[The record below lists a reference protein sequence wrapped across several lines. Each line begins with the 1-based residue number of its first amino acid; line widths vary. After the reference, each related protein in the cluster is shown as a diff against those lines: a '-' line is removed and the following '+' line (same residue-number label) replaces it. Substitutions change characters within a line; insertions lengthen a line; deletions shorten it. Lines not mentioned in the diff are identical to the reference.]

1 MTKSCVS
8 DGCETQP
15 VFGVP
20 GSKKASHCT
29 RHKLEG
35 MVDVKNKTCVSD
47 GCETRSVF
55 GVPGSKKASHCA
67 RHKLEG
73 MVDVRH
79 KTCISD
85 GCSTIPVFGVP
96 GSKKASH
103 CTRHKLEGMV
113 NVKDKTCVSDGCLT
127 IPAFGVPF
135 SKKSSHCTMHKLEGM
150 VNVVSKT
157 CVSDGCSTI
166 PAFGVRGS
174 KKSSHCTMHKLE
186 GMVDV
191 CHKTCV
197 SDGCST
203 IPAFGVPGSK
213 KSSHCTRHKLEG
225 MVDVK
230 SKTCVSAWC
239 STIPG
244 KRYKGY
250 CVRCFVH
257 LFPDTPVSRDY
268 KTKERTV
275 VDFVVNEFPR
285 VTWICDRRV
294 SNGCSARRP
303 DLLCDLG
310 DQVLMV
316 EIDENQHGSYDCSCE
331 NKRLM
336 ELSRDV
342 DHRPLVVIRFNPDEY
357 VDRDGVKHPSCFGVD
372 GRGMVRVGK
381 RKRDEWDDRLACLRS
396 TVLYW
401 IEARTDKTVEVVSL
415 FFTLS

>member
-1 MTKSCVS
+1 
-8 DGCETQP
+8 
-15 VFGVP
+15 
-20 GSKKASHCT
+20 
-29 RHKLEG
+29 
-35 MVDVKNKTCVSD
+35 
-47 GCETRSVF
+47 
-55 GVPGSKKASHCA
+55 
-67 RHKLEG
+67 
-73 MVDVRH
+73 
-79 KTCISD
+79 
-85 GCSTIPVFGVP
+85 
-96 GSKKASH
+96 
-103 CTRHKLEGMV
+103 
-113 NVKDKTCVSDGCLT
+113 
-127 IPAFGVPF
+127 
-135 SKKSSHCTMHKLEGM
+135 M

-157 CVSDGCSTI
+157 CIFEECETI
-166 PAFGVRGS
+166 PSFGVPDS
-174 KKSSHCTMHKLE
+174 KKASHCVRHKLE

-213 KSSHCTRHKLEG
+213 KASHCTRHKLEG
-225 MVDVK
+225 MVDVR
-230 SKTCVSAWC
+230 SKTCVSEWC

-244 KRYKGY
+244 KHYKGY

-257 LFPDTPVSRDY
+257 LFPDTRVSRDY
-268 KTKERTV
+268 KTRERTV
-275 VDFVVNEFPR
+275 VDFVVNEFPG
-285 VTWICDRRV
+285 VTWICDKRV

-316 EIDENQHGSYDCSCE
+316 EIDENQHATYDCSCE

-342 DHRPLVVIRFNPDEY
+342 GHRSLVVIRFNPDEY
-357 VDRDGVKHPSCFGVD
+357 VAADGVKHPTCFGVD
-372 GRGMVRVGK
+372 GRGMVCVGK

-401 IEARTDKTVEVVSL
+401 TEARTNKTVEVVSL